1 MPFEALRE
9 QIPASVKV
17 LTVSLVWLIG
27 ISAAHWAMNADH
39 RGVDV
44 VRMGYM
50 PVITNLA
57 CPVLDAASQ
66 KREDLRFEALKF
78 SSFAEMAEALRNGH
92 IEAAFMIAPLAVVL
106 RQQGADVKV
115 VAIGNRHESTLVV
128 RADLHATS
136 IRDLAGRTVAVPM
149 RYSGHNLALRRMA
162 RDAGLDPAALRIVE
176 MNPPDMA
183 AALATGAL
191 DAYFVGEPFAAQTV
205 RSGASRVMNYVEEIW
220 PGFICNLVVV
230 RAELTL
236 QEPETVELLVNGIV
250 RAGLWARSHPDEAA
264 VLAARYWN
272 QPVELVEYTLAN
284 PEGRFV
290 YDRYLPVEQELAEI
304 AEEMVACQ
312 LTDSADVGGLVDD
325 TFARAAPT
333 DGVDSLDDVLTW

>member
-1 MPFEALRE
+1 MPSDRLADRVPGG
-9 QIPASVKV
+9 IKV
-17 LTVSLVWLIG
+17 LIAALLWLVG
-27 ISAAHWAMNADH
+27 ITAAHWAMNVDH
-39 RGVDV
+39 DDVRV

-66 KREDLRFEALKF
+66 GRSDVRFEALKF

-106 RQQGADVKV
+106 RQQGEDVKV

-128 RADLHATS
+128 RDGLQVRS
-136 IRDLAGRTVAVPM
+136 IRDLVGRTVAVPM

-162 RDAGLDPAALRIVE
+162 REAGLAPSALRIVE

-205 RSGASRVMNYVEEIW
+205 RSGDAQVMTYVEDVW

-230 RAELTL
+230 RNDLIGRQPDA
-236 QEPETVELLVNGIV
+236 VELLVNGIV
-250 RAGLWARSHPDEAA
+250 RAGLWARSHPEAVA
-264 VLAARYWN
+264 ELAARYWN
-272 QPVELVEYTLAN
+272 QPVELVSYTLSN
-284 PEGRFV
+284 PQDRFV
-290 YDRYLPVEQELAEI
+290 FDRYIPIEKELEEI
-304 AEEMVACQ
+304 AEEMVACG
-312 LTDSADVGGLVDD
+312 LATSADVQGLVDSS
-325 TFARAAPT
+325 FARAAPE
-333 DGVDSLDDVLTW
+333 DNVQSLDDVLVW

>member
-1 MPFEALRE
+1 MPFELLRE
-9 QIPASVKV
+9 RVPASVKV
-17 LTVSLVWLIG
+17 VTVSLLWLLG
-27 ISAAHWAMNADH
+27 ISAAHWTMNGDH
-39 RGVDV
+39 SEVEV

-66 KREDLRFEALKF
+66 RREDLRFEALKF

-106 RQQGADVKV
+106 HQQGAEVKV

-136 IRDLAGRTVAVPM
+136 IRDLAGRSVAVPM

-162 RDAGLDPAALRIVE
+162 RDAGLDPSALRVVE

-205 RSGASRVMNYVEEIW
+205 RSGASRVMTYVEDIW

-230 RAELTL
+230 RTELTVT
-236 QEPETVELLVNGIV
+236 ETEMVQLLVNGIV
-250 RAGLWARSHPDEAA
+250 RAGLWARFHPHEVAA
-264 VLAARYWN
+264 LAARYWN

-284 PEGRFV
+284 PEDRFV
-290 YDRYLPVEQELAEI
+290 YDRYLPVEQELAVI
-304 AEEMVACQ
+304 AEEMVACE
-312 LTDSADVGGLVDD
+312 LTDSADIGGLVDD

-333 DGVDSLDDVLTW
+333 DGVESLDDVLAW